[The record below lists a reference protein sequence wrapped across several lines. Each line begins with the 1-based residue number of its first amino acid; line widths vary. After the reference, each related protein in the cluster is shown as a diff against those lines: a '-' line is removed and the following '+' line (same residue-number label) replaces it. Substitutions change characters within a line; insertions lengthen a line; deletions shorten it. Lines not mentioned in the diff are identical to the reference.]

1 MLLCLTVWQA
11 PFLTSRAENGLHYSF
26 TSLFVL
32 FCFLFWCFWI
42 MLCMLSNCFMLEL
55 PQKERFWTFV
65 GLNDDL
71 EHLLGLFQVAGLLI
85 WSTASRCFWG
95 KELWHARKNIGDA
108 KTVHVCIIVQA
119 FVSICLL
126 SFSDHPKDFGKL
138 KGTENLESFFV
149 TFLQLWK
156 IEMSMYVKGSVLPL
170 LIPGRLV
177 LKYI

>member
-1 MLLCLTVWQA
+1 MEYSICLACQPLIHLKRNIDLGVLLGPGV
-11 PFLTSRAENGLHYSF
+11 
-26 TSLFVL
+26 V
-32 FCFLFWCFWI
+32 
-42 MLCMLSNCFMLEL
+42 LSNSMTG
-55 PQKERFWTFV
+55 TFPDFTISW
-65 GLNDDL
+65 LDDL
-71 EHLLGLFQVAGLLI
+71 QHLLGLFQVAGLLI
-85 WSTASRCFWG
+85 RSTASRCCRG

-119 FVSICLL
+119 FLSICLL

-138 KGTENLESFFV
+138 KGSENLESFFV